1 MGKIAAHLDIE
12 VDEKIFRD
20 LVNAASFGVMQAQ
33 ADSLVPGADVKLW
46 KSNA

>member
-20 LVNAASFGVMQAQ
+20 LVNAASFGVMKAQ
-33 ADSLVPGADVKLW
+33 ADSLVPGADVKL
-46 KSNA
+46 